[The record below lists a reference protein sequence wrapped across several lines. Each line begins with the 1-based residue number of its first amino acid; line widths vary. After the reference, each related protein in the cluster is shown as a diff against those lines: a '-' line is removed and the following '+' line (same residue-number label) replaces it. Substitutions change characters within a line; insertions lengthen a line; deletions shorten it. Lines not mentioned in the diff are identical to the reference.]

1 MTLLDTALLLFINII
16 HLMVILIILIVPFS
30 GSNYY
35 LFSYIILVPFIIL
48 HWVLNNNSC
57 CLTLMEQ
64 RIRERITG
72 EPINTHET
80 YMHKLIGPIY
90 DFKKDNNDLS
100 FYIYTASI
108 ILWLSACGGLYKNYK
123 NNKINSFT
131 DLFII

>member
-16 HLMVILIILIVPFS
+16 HLIVILIILIIPFS

-64 RIRERITG
+64 RVRERITG
-72 EPINTHET
+72 EPVDRNET

-100 FYIYTASI
+100 FYIYAGSI
-108 ILWLSACGGLYKNYK
+108 FLWLKACSGLYKNYK
-123 NNKINSFT
+123 NNKINNFK

>member
-16 HLMVILIILIVPFS
+16 HLIVILIILIIPFS

-64 RIRERITG
+64 RVRERITG
-72 EPINTHET
+72 EPVDRNET
-80 YMHKLIGPIY
+80 YMHKMYNI
-90 DFKKDNNDLS
+90 DKN
-100 FYIYTASI
+100 I
-108 ILWLSACGGLYKNYK
+108 I
-123 NNKINSFT
+123 I
-131 DLFII
+131 